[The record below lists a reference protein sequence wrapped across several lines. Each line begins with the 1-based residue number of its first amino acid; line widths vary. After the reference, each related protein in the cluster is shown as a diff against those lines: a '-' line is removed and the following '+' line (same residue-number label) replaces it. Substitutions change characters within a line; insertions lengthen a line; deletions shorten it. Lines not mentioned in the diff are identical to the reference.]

1 VQVYFVFMNDDSL
14 LNLLDKLSESAFRY
28 GPAFFALLFL
38 LFLVRTTSQEYQK
51 VMVRKEPKPT
61 PNERAL
67 YAGLLISSWSAGI
80 ILVAVSVWYFLF
92 TQQTK
97 HTFEIVI
104 GGLHPSA
111 IIAVENGYSR
121 RVLRPVDGALP
132 FLDFHIA
139 ILRDKP
145 FRKGDKFY
153 LSYIPELRESGSG
166 APPSWDQV
174 TVEIDPVERGVP
186 YFKVAGV
193 PGKFQL
199 VRQQ

>member
-1 VQVYFVFMNDDSL
+1 MNEESL

-51 VMVRKEPKPT
+51 VVVRKEPKP
-61 PNERAL
+61 EASEKGL
-67 YAGLLISSWSAGI
+67 YAGLLISSWTAGI

-92 TQQTK
+92 THQTK
-97 HTFEIVI
+97 HTVEVVI
-104 GGLHPSA
+104 LGLDPT
-111 IIAVENGYSR
+111 AVIEVQNGYSR
-121 RVLRPVDGALP
+121 SVTRRIDATRS
-132 FLDFHIA
+132 FQDFHIA

-145 FRKGDKFY
+145 FKKGDRFQLGY
-153 LSYIPELRESGSG
+153 LPEQKASGSG
-166 APPSWDQV
+166 APPPFDQLLL
-174 TVEIDPVERGVP
+174 ELDGADRGVP